1 MLNYSTQSWRG
12 LPWPSTSSSLDRREK
27 DVDARDKRR
36 HGGGGRNSIPS
47 ARLRFT
53 PLITLSFVLY
63 AVAALAQAQ
72 LGPPEPGRPT
82 QPPDASPQEL
92 RVLGGRTDY
101 SVVVPK
107 KASPQ
112 ELPTWRI
119 PNVPSS
125 AEAYY
130 APDNY
135 HVIAQTQDPDGA
147 HAPGRSTGALTWIFS
162 DDGKTKWRVNDRGQ
176 DACSY
181 FFPDGK
187 RVIFTS
193 TRDHMDFPLGNVS
206 DERNYPQGTELYIAD
221 TDGGNLKRLTDN
233 VYYEAEVSISP
244 DGKRIAF
251 TRQVDGALDLYMM
264 NIDGAGERKL
274 TDTPD
279 WQEGAPFFLPDSKT
293 LTLRA
298 WSRAVYGTKR
308 PTPMTIFTIN
318 VETGERIQRTH
329 DDWMNWAP
337 YPAPDGRH
345 YVFVRPLLDNP
356 SNWEIFLGD
365 LEGGEPVRLT
375 FNDSFDGFPSIS
387 PDGTK
392 MLFARS
398 EGPGF
403 MSGLYTYVMDI
414 SSLNIGPKPKP

>member
-1 MLNYSTQSWRG
+1 M
-12 LPWPSTSSSLDRREK
+12 
-27 DVDARDKRR
+27 
-36 HGGGGRNSIPS
+36 
-47 ARLRFT
+47 ARLRSS
-53 PLITLSFVLY
+53 LSMSVLLVPC
-63 AVAALAQAQ
+63 AVATWALAQ
-72 LGPPEPGRPT
+72 PEPPGLPT
-82 QPPDASPQEL
+82 QPADASAREL
-92 RVLGGRTDY
+92 RMLGGRTDY
-101 SVVVPK
+101 SVVTPK

-119 PNVPSS
+119 PNIPSS

-135 HVIAQTQDPDGA
+135 HVIAQTQDPDA
-147 HAPGRSTGALTWIFS
+147 VRTPGRNSGALTWIFS
-162 DDGKTKWRVNDRGQ
+162 DDGKTKWRINDRGQ

-181 FFPDGK
+181 FHPDGK
-187 RVIFTS
+187 RVVFTS
-193 TRDHMDFPLGNVS
+193 TRDHMDLPIGNWS
-206 DERNYPQGTELYIAD
+206 DQNNYPQGAELYMAD
-221 TDGGNLKRLTDN
+221 IDGGNRKRLTNNTHYD
-233 VYYEAEVSISP
+233 AEISISP
-244 DGKRIAF
+244 DGEKIVF
-251 TRQVDGALDLYMM
+251 SRQVDGALDLYMM
-264 NIDGAGERKL
+264 NVDGSGERKL

-293 LTLRA
+293 ITTRA
-298 WSRAVYGTKR
+298 WSRAIYGTKR

-318 VETGERIQRTH
+318 TETGERIQRTH

-345 YVFVRPLLDNP
+345 YVFVRPLTENP

-375 FNDSFDGFPSIS
+375 FNDSFDGFPAIS

-414 SSLNIGPKPKP
+414 SSLNMGPRPKP

>member
-1 MLNYSTQSWRG
+1 M
-12 LPWPSTSSSLDRREK
+12 
-27 DVDARDKRR
+27 ARPR
-36 HGGGGRNSIPS
+36 S
-47 ARLRFT
+47 
-53 PLITLSFVLY
+53 TLSIFVLFVPC
-63 AVAALAQAQ
+63 AAATWALAQP
-72 LGPPEPGRPT
+72 GPSEPGLPT
-82 QPPDASPQEL
+82 QPADASPREL
-92 RVLGGRTDY
+92 RVLGGSTDY
-101 SVVVPK
+101 SIVEPK

-135 HVIAQTQDPDGA
+135 HVIAQTQDTDAA
-147 HAPGRSTGALTWIFS
+147 HAPERRTGALTWIFS
-162 DDGKTKWRVNDRGQ
+162 DDGKNKWRVNDRGQ
-176 DACSY
+176 DLCSY

-187 RVIFTS
+187 HVIFTS
-193 TRDHMDFPLGNVS
+193 TRDHMDLPLGNVS

-221 TDGGNLKRLTDN
+221 LDGANRQRLTSNAHYD
-233 VYYEAEVSISP
+233 AEVSISP
-244 DGKRIAF
+244 DGRKIAF
-251 TRQVDGALDLYMM
+251 TRQIDGALDLYIM
-264 NIDGAGERKL
+264 NADGTGERKL

-293 LTLRA
+293 ITLRA
-298 WSRAVYGTKR
+298 WSRATYGKIR
-308 PTPMTIFTIN
+308 PTPMTIFTIDT
-318 VETGERIQRTH
+318 ETGERIQRTR
-329 DDWMNWAP
+329 DNWMNWAP

-365 LEGGEPVRLT
+365 LDGGEPVRLT

-414 SSLNIGPKPKP
+414 SSLNIGPKR

>member
-1 MLNYSTQSWRG
+1 M
-12 LPWPSTSSSLDRREK
+12 
-27 DVDARDKRR
+27 ARSR
-36 HGGGGRNSIPS
+36 S
-47 ARLRFT
+47 
-53 PLITLSFVLY
+53 PLKLFLFVSVVVVPC
-63 AVAALAQAQ
+63 AIATCALAQGGTA
-72 LGPPEPGRPT
+72 EPGLPT
-82 QPPDASPQEL
+82 QPADASPHEL
-92 RVLGGRTDY
+92 RLLGGHTDY
-101 SVVVPK
+101 SVVSPK

-112 ELPTWRI
+112 EMPTWRI
-119 PNVPSS
+119 PNIPSA

-147 HAPGRSTGALTWIFS
+147 HAPTRSTGALTWIFS

-176 DACSY
+176 DLCSY

-221 TDGGNLKRLTDN
+221 LDGANRKRLTDN
-233 VYYEAEVSISP
+233 GNYEAEVSISP
-244 DGKRIAF
+244 DGKRIVF
-251 TRQVDGALDLYMM
+251 TRQVEGALDLYMM
-264 NIDGAGERKL
+264 NVDGTGEKKL

-293 LTLRA
+293 ITTRA
-298 WSRAVYGTKR
+298 WSRATYGKVR

-318 VETGERIQRTH
+318 VETGERIERTH
-329 DDWMNWAP
+329 DNWMNWAP

-356 SNWEIFLGD
+356 ANWEIFLGD
-365 LEGGEPVRLT
+365 LAGGEPVRLT

-403 MSGLYTYVMDI
+403 MAGLYTYVMDI
-414 SSLNIGPKPKP
+414 SSLNIGPKP

>member
-1 MLNYSTQSWRG
+1 M
-12 LPWPSTSSSLDRREK
+12 
-27 DVDARDKRR
+27 ARSR
-36 HGGGGRNSIPS
+36 S
-47 ARLRFT
+47 
-53 PLITLSFVLY
+53 TLSITFTCVSCG
-63 AVAALAQAQ
+63 VATLALAQP
-72 LGPPEPGRPT
+72 GPPEPGLPT
-82 QPPDASPQEL
+82 QPADASAHEL

-101 SVVVPK
+101 SLVKPT

-119 PNVPSS
+119 PNVPSA

-147 HAPGRSTGALTWIFS
+147 HAPARTTGALTWIFS

-176 DACSY
+176 DLCSY

-187 RVIFTS
+187 HVIFTS
-193 TRDHMDFPLGNVS
+193 TRDHMDLPLGNVS
-206 DERNYPQGTELYIAD
+206 DERNYPQGAELYVAD
-221 TDGGNLKRLTDN
+221 IDGGNRKRLTYN
-233 VYYEAEVSISP
+233 AYYEAEVSISP
-244 DGKRIAF
+244 DGKKIAF

-264 NIDGAGERKL
+264 NIDGTGERRL

-293 LTLRA
+293 ITTRA
-298 WSRAVYGTKR
+298 WSRAIYGTRR

-318 VETGERIQRTH
+318 VETGERTQLTH

-345 YVFVRPLLDNP
+345 YVFVRPLVDNQA
-356 SNWEIFLGD
+356 NWEIFLGD
-365 LEGGEPVRLT
+365 LEGGDPVRLT

-403 MSGLYTYVMDI
+403 MAGLYTYVMDI
-414 SSLNIGPKPKP
+414 SSLNIGPKPAP

>member
-1 MLNYSTQSWRG
+1 MVRSRPALS
-12 LPWPSTSSSLDRREK
+12 
-27 DVDARDKRR
+27 V
-36 HGGGGRNSIPS
+36 
-47 ARLRFT
+47 
-53 PLITLSFVLY
+53 SFVCVPCV
-63 AVAALAQAQ
+63 VATLALSPASAQG
-72 LGPPEPGRPT
+72 GPSEPGLPT
-82 QPPDASPQEL
+82 QPADASPREL

-101 SVVVPK
+101 SLIRPH

-119 PNVPSS
+119 PNIPSA

-135 HVIAQTQDPDGA
+135 HVIAQTQDPEGA
-147 HAPGRSTGALTWIFS
+147 HAATRSTGALTWIFS

-176 DACSY
+176 DLCSY
-181 FFPDGK
+181 FLPDGK
-187 RVIFTS
+187 RVVFTS
-193 TRDHMDFPLGNVS
+193 TRDHTDFPLGNVS

-221 TDGGNLKRLTDN
+221 IDGGNRKRLTDN
-233 VYYEAEVSISP
+233 VHYDAEVSVSP
-244 DGKRIAF
+244 DGQKLVF
-251 TRQVDGALDLYMM
+251 TRQIDGALDLYMM
-264 NIDGAGERKL
+264 NIDGTGERKL

-293 LTLRA
+293 ITTRA
-298 WSRAVYGTKR
+298 WSRAIYGTKR

-414 SSLNIGPKPKP
+414 SSLNIGPKP

>member
-1 MLNYSTQSWRG
+1 MA
-12 LPWPSTSSSLDRREK
+12 TSR
-27 DVDARDKRR
+27 
-36 HGGGGRNSIPS
+36 SIVWIS
-47 ARLRFT
+47 FT
-53 PLITLSFVLY
+53 FMTCVIALG
-63 AVAALAQAQ
+63 ALAQP
-72 LGPPEPGRPT
+72 GPPEPGLPT
-82 QPPDASPQEL
+82 QPAGASPREL
-92 RVLGGRTDY
+92 RVLDGHTDY
-101 SVVVPK
+101 SIVSPK
-107 KASPQ
+107 SASPQ

-135 HVIAQTQDPDGA
+135 HIIAQTQDPDA
-147 HAPGRSTGALTWIFS
+147 VRSPGRSSGALTWIFS
-162 DDGKTKWRVNDRGQ
+162 DDGKTKWRINDRGQ

-181 FFPDGK
+181 FFPGGK
-187 RVIFTS
+187 HVIFTS
-193 TRDHMDFPLGNVS
+193 TRDHMDVPIGNWS
-206 DERNYPQGTELYIAD
+206 DERNYPQGAELYIAD
-221 TDGGNLKRLTDN
+221 IDGGNRKRLTNN
-233 VYYEAEVSISP
+233 VYYDAEVSISP
-244 DGKRIAF
+244 DGEKIVF
-251 TRQVDGALDLYMM
+251 SRQVDGALDLYMM
-264 NIDGAGERKL
+264 NVDGTGERKL

-293 LTLRA
+293 ITTRA
-298 WSRAVYGTKR
+298 WSRAIYGTRR

-365 LEGGEPVRLT
+365 LNGDEPMRLT

-403 MSGLYTYVMDI
+403 MAGLYTYVMDI
-414 SSLNIGPKPKP
+414 SSLNIGPKH

>member
-1 MLNYSTQSWRG
+1 MIPFR
-12 LPWPSTSSSLDRREK
+12 
-27 DVDARDKRR
+27 
-36 HGGGGRNSIPS
+36 SIPAIVLIYVLSS
-47 ARLRFT
+47 AAT
-53 PLITLSFVLY
+53 G
-63 AVAALAQAQ
+63 AAAEP
-72 LGPPEPGRPT
+72 GPPAPGLPT
-82 QPPDASPQEL
+82 QPPDASAPEL
-92 RVLGGRTDY
+92 RVLGGHTDY
-101 SVVVPK
+101 SVVTPK

-119 PNVPSS
+119 PDVPSS
-125 AEAYY
+125 AEPYY

-135 HVIAQTQDPDGA
+135 HVIAQTQDPDA
-147 HAPGRSTGALTWIFS
+147 LVAPGRKSGALTWIFS
-162 DDGKTKWRVNDRGQ
+162 DDGKTKWRINDRGQ

-187 RVIFTS
+187 HVIFTS
-193 TRDHMDFPLGNVS
+193 TRDHMDFPIGNWS
-206 DERNYPQGTELYIAD
+206 DQNNYPQGAELYIAD
-221 TDGGNLKRLTDN
+221 IDGGNRRRLTDN
-233 VYYEAEVSISP
+233 AWYEAEVSVSP
-244 DGKRIAF
+244 DGRRIVF

-264 NIDGAGERKL
+264 NADGTGEVRL
-274 TDTPD
+274 TDTAD

-293 LTLRA
+293 ITTRA
-298 WSRAVYGTKR
+298 WSRAIYGTRR

-365 LEGGEPVRLT
+365 LEGGDPVRLT

-392 MLFARS
+392 MLFSRS

-414 SSLNIGPKPKP
+414 SSLNVGPKR

>member
-1 MLNYSTQSWRG
+1 MT
-12 LPWPSTSSSLDRREK
+12 TS
-27 DVDARDKRR
+27 
-36 HGGGGRNSIPS
+36 
-47 ARLRFT
+47 
-53 PLITLSFVLY
+53 
-63 AVAALAQAQ
+63 
-72 LGPPEPGRPT
+72 RPT
-82 QPPDASPQEL
+82 PTIALICILCTATAWAAAQPAAPDPALPSQPPDASPPEL

-101 SVVVPK
+101 SAVKPQ

-112 ELPTWRI
+112 ELPVWRI
-119 PNVPSS
+119 PNLPSS

-130 APDNY
+130 APDSY
-135 HVIAQTQDPDGA
+135 HVIAQTQDPDA
-147 HAPGRSTGALTWIFS
+147 LVMPGRRSGALTWIFS
-162 DDGKTKWRVNDRGQ
+162 DDGKTKWRINDRGQ

-187 RVIFTS
+187 HVIFTS
-193 TRDHMDFPLGNVS
+193 TRDHMDFPIGNWS
-206 DERNYPQGTELYIAD
+206 DERNYPQGAELYIAGI
-221 TDGGNLKRLTDN
+221 DGRNRRRLTDN
-233 VYYEAEVSISP
+233 VYYEAEVSVSP

-251 TRQVDGALDLYMM
+251 TRQVDGALDLYVM
-264 NIDGAGERKL
+264 NADGSGERKI

-293 LTLRA
+293 LTTRA
-298 WSRAVYGTKR
+298 WSRATYGTRR
-308 PTPMTIFTIN
+308 PTPMTIFTID
-318 VETGERIQRTH
+318 VDTGERIQRTH

-403 MSGLYTYVMDI
+403 MAGLYTYVMDI
-414 SSLNIGPKPKP
+414 SSLNVGPKK

>member
-1 MLNYSTQSWRG
+1 MTASRALST
-12 LPWPSTSSSLDRREK
+12 K
-27 DVDARDKRR
+27 A
-36 HGGGGRNSIPS
+36 
-47 ARLRFT
+47 
-53 PLITLSFVLY
+53 LIGVLCSVATW
-63 AVAALAQAQ
+63 AVAE
-72 LGPPEPGRPT
+72 LGPPERGLPT
-82 QPPDASPQEL
+82 QPPDASPPEL
-92 RVLGGRTDY
+92 RVLGGHTDY
-101 SVVVPK
+101 SIVKPQH
-107 KASPQ
+107 ASPQ
-112 ELPTWRI
+112 ELPVWRI

-135 HVIAQTQDPDGA
+135 HIIAQTQDPDA
-147 HAPGRSTGALTWIFS
+147 LVAPGRKSGALTWIFS
-162 DDGKTKWRVNDRGQ
+162 DDGKTKWRINDRGQ

-187 RVIFTS
+187 HVIFTS
-193 TRDHMDFPLGNVS
+193 TRDNMDFPIGNWS
-206 DERNYPQGTELYIAD
+206 DERNYPQGAELYIAD
-221 TDGGNLKRLTDN
+221 IDGSNRRRLTN
-233 VYYEAEVSISP
+233 NAWYEAEVSVSP
-244 DGKRIAF
+244 DGRRIVF
-251 TRQVDGALDLYMM
+251 TRQVNGALDLYMM
-264 NIDGAGERKL
+264 NADGTGEVKL
-274 TDTPD
+274 TDTAD

-293 LTLRA
+293 ITTRA
-298 WSRAVYGTKR
+298 WSRAIYGTRR
-308 PTPMTIFTIN
+308 PTPMTIFTIH

-365 LEGGEPVRLT
+365 LEGGDPVRLT

-392 MLFARS
+392 MLFSRS

-414 SSLNIGPKPKP
+414 SSLNIGPKR

>member
-1 MLNYSTQSWRG
+1 M
-12 LPWPSTSSSLDRREK
+12 
-27 DVDARDKRR
+27 
-36 HGGGGRNSIPS
+36 
-47 ARLRFT
+47 ARLRSS
-53 PLITLSFVLY
+53 LSMPFLLVPC
-63 AVAALAQAQ
+63 AVATLALAQ
-72 LGPPEPGRPT
+72 PGTTAPDQPT
-82 QPPDASPQEL
+82 QPAGASPRES
-92 RVLGGRTDY
+92 RALGGRTDY
-101 SVVVPK
+101 SIVHPK

-119 PNVPSS
+119 PNIPSA
-125 AEAYY
+125 AEPYY

-135 HVIAQTQDPDGA
+135 HVIAQTQDPDA
-147 HAPGRSTGALTWIFS
+147 VRAPGRSSGALTWIFS
-162 DDGKTKWRVNDRGQ
+162 DDGKNKWRINDRGQ

-193 TRDHMDFPLGNVS
+193 TRDHMDLPIGNWS
-206 DERNYPQGTELYIAD
+206 DQNNYPQGAELYVAD
-221 TDGGNLKRLTDN
+221 VDGGNRKRLTNNSHYD
-233 VYYEAEVSISP
+233 AEVSISP
-244 DGKRIAF
+244 DGEKIVF
-251 TRQVDGALDLYMM
+251 SRQVDGALDLYMM
-264 NIDGAGERKL
+264 NIDGTGERKL

-293 LTLRA
+293 ITTRA
-298 WSRAVYGTKR
+298 WSRAIYGTRR

-318 VETGERIQRTH
+318 TETGERIQRTH

-345 YVFVRPLLDNP
+345 YAFVRPLRDNP
-356 SNWEIFLGD
+356 RNWEIFLGD
-365 LEGGEPVRLT
+365 LAGGEPVRLT

-392 MLFARS
+392 MLFTRS

>member
-1 MLNYSTQSWRG
+1 MIFAMRAHVAGGLERIVIAKEGVDPKLGMKSGTTQDSGNGQEPMTR
-12 LPWPSTSSSLDRREK
+12 SRS
-27 DVDARDKRR
+27 
-36 HGGGGRNSIPS
+36 
-47 ARLRFT
+47 
-53 PLITLSFVLY
+53 TLSMSFIFVPC
-63 AVAALAQAQ
+63 AVATWALAQ
-72 LGPPEPGRPT
+72 PRSPEPGLPT
-82 QPPDASPQEL
+82 QPAGASPREL

-101 SVVVPK
+101 SIVSPK
-107 KASPQ
+107 KASSQ

-119 PNVPSS
+119 PNIPSS

-130 APDNY
+130 ASDNY
-135 HVIAQTQDPDGA
+135 HVIAQTQDPDA
-147 HAPGRSTGALTWIFS
+147 VRAPGRNSGALTWIFS

-181 FFPDGK
+181 FFPDGEH
-187 RVIFTS
+187 VIFTS
-193 TRDHMDFPLGNVS
+193 TRDNMDFPIGNWS
-206 DERNYPQGTELYIAD
+206 DERNYPT
-221 TDGGNLKRLTDN
+221 
-233 VYYEAEVSISP
+233 
-244 DGKRIAF
+244 
-251 TRQVDGALDLYMM
+251 
-264 NIDGAGERKL
+264 
-274 TDTPD
+274 
-279 WQEGAPFFLPDSKT
+279 
-293 LTLRA
+293 RA
-298 WSRAVYGTKR
+298 WSRAIYGTRR

-345 YVFVRPLLDNP
+345 YVFVRPLVDNP

-365 LEGGEPVRLT
+365 LEGGEPIRLT

-392 MLFARS
+392 MLFSRS

-414 SSLNIGPKPKP
+414 SSLNIGPKP

>member
-1 MLNYSTQSWRG
+1 MAGSHLW
-12 LPWPSTSSSLDRREK
+12 LSL
-27 DVDARDKRR
+27 V
-36 HGGGGRNSIPS
+36 
-47 ARLRFT
+47 
-53 PLITLSFVLY
+53 LISCALATG
-63 AVAALAQAQ
+63 AVAQQGEL
-72 LGPPEPGRPT
+72 PT
-82 QPPDASPQEL
+82 QPSGASPPEL
-92 RVLGGRTDY
+92 RVLGGKTDY
-101 SVVVPK
+101 SVVTPK

-135 HVIAQTQDPDGA
+135 HVIAQTQDPDA
-147 HAPGRSTGALTWIFS
+147 VRTPGRNSGALTWIFS
-162 DDGKTKWRVNDRGQ
+162 DDGKTKWRINDRGQ

-181 FFPDGK
+181 FHPDGK
-187 RVIFTS
+187 RIVFTS
-193 TRDHMDFPLGNVS
+193 TRDHMDMPIGNWS
-206 DERNYPQGTELYIAD
+206 DQNNYPQGAELYIAD
-221 TDGGNLKRLTDN
+221 LDGGNRKRLTN
-233 VYYEAEVSISP
+233 NTYYDAEISISP
-244 DGKRIAF
+244 DGQKIVF
-251 TRQVDGALDLYMM
+251 TRQVEGALDLYMM
-264 NIDGAGERKL
+264 NIDGTGERKL

-293 LTLRA
+293 ITTRA
-298 WSRAVYGTKR
+298 WSRAIYGTRR

-318 VETGERIQRTH
+318 TETGERIQRTH

-345 YVFVRPLLDNP
+345 YVFVRPLTDNP

-375 FNDSFDGFPSIS
+375 FNDSFDGFPAIS

-403 MSGLYTYVMDI
+403 MAGLYTYVMDI

>member
-1 MLNYSTQSWRG
+1 MT
-12 LPWPSTSSSLDRREK
+12 TS
-27 DVDARDKRR
+27 
-36 HGGGGRNSIPS
+36 
-47 ARLRFT
+47 
-53 PLITLSFVLY
+53 
-63 AVAALAQAQ
+63 
-72 LGPPEPGRPT
+72 RPT
-82 QPPDASPQEL
+82 PTIALICILCTATAWAAAQPAAPDPALPSQPPDASPPEL

-101 SVVVPK
+101 SAVKPQ

-112 ELPTWRI
+112 ELPVWRI
-119 PNVPSS
+119 PNVPSA

-130 APDNY
+130 APDSH
-135 HVIAQTQDPDGA
+135 HVIAQTQDPDA
-147 HAPGRSTGALTWIFS
+147 LVMPGRRSGALTWIFS
-162 DDGKTKWRVNDRGQ
+162 DDGKTKWRINDRGQ

-187 RVIFTS
+187 HVIFTS
-193 TRDHMDFPLGNVS
+193 TRDHMDFPIGNWS
-206 DERNYPQGTELYIAD
+206 DERNYPQGAELYIAGI
-221 TDGGNLKRLTDN
+221 DGGNRRRLTDN
-233 VYYEAEVSISP
+233 VYYEAEVSVSP

-251 TRQVDGALDLYMM
+251 TRQVDGALDLYVM
-264 NIDGAGERKL
+264 NADGSGERKI

-293 LTLRA
+293 LTTRA
-298 WSRAVYGTKR
+298 WSRATYGTRR
-308 PTPMTIFTIN
+308 PTPMTIFTID
-318 VETGERIQRTH
+318 VDTGERIQRTH

-403 MSGLYTYVMDI
+403 MAGLYTYVMDI
-414 SSLNIGPKPKP
+414 SSLNVGPKK

>member
-1 MLNYSTQSWRG
+1 MTPLRSAPTIALIGVLCAAAACAAAQPGPSEPG
-12 LPWPSTSSSLDRREK
+12 LPS
-27 DVDARDKRR
+27 
-36 HGGGGRNSIPS
+36 
-47 ARLRFT
+47 
-53 PLITLSFVLY
+53 
-63 AVAALAQAQ
+63 
-72 LGPPEPGRPT
+72 
-82 QPPDASPQEL
+82 QPADASPPEL
-92 RVLGGRTDY
+92 RVLGGHTDY
-101 SVVVPK
+101 SIVTPK

-135 HVIAQTQDPDGA
+135 HVIAQTQDPDA
-147 HAPGRSTGALTWIFS
+147 LVAPGRKSGALTWIFS
-162 DDGKTKWRVNDRGQ
+162 DDGRTKWRINDRGQ

-181 FFPDGK
+181 FFPDGQH
-187 RVIFTS
+187 VIFTS
-193 TRDHMDFPLGNVS
+193 TRDHMDFAIGNWS
-206 DERNYPQGTELYIAD
+206 DERNYPQGAELYIAD
-221 TDGGNLKRLTDN
+221 IDGGNRRRLTDN
-233 VYYEAEVSISP
+233 VYYEAEVSVSP
-244 DGKRIAF
+244 DGRRIVF

-264 NIDGAGERKL
+264 NADGSGEKRL
-274 TDTPD
+274 TDTAD

-293 LTLRA
+293 ITTRA
-298 WSRAVYGTKR
+298 WSRAVYGTRR

-345 YVFVRPLLDNP
+345 YVFVRPLPDNP

-365 LEGGEPVRLT
+365 LAGGDPVRLT

-414 SSLNIGPKPKP
+414 SSLNIGPRR

>member
-1 MLNYSTQSWRG
+1 MSM
-12 LPWPSTSSSLDRREK
+12 
-27 DVDARDKRR
+27 
-36 HGGGGRNSIPS
+36 
-47 ARLRFT
+47 
-53 PLITLSFVLY
+53 SFIFVPC
-63 AVAALAQAQ
+63 AVAMWALAQ
-72 LGPPEPGRPT
+72 PRSPEPGLPT
-82 QPPDASPQEL
+82 QPADASPREL

-101 SVVVPK
+101 SIVSPK
-107 KASPQ
+107 KASSQ

-119 PNVPSS
+119 PNMPSS

-130 APDNY
+130 ASDNY
-135 HVIAQTQDPDGA
+135 HLIAQTQDPDA
-147 HAPGRSTGALTWIFS
+147 VRAPGRNSGALTWIFS

-181 FFPDGK
+181 FFPDGEH
-187 RVIFTS
+187 VIFTS
-193 TRDHMDFPLGNVS
+193 TRDNMDFPIGNWS
-206 DERNYPQGTELYIAD
+206 DERNYPQGAELYIAD
-221 TDGGNLKRLTDN
+221 IDGGNRKRLTN
-233 VYYEAEVSISP
+233 NAYYDAEVSISP
-244 DGKRIAF
+244 DGRKIVF
-251 TRQVDGALDLYMM
+251 SRQVDGALDLYMM
-264 NIDGAGERKL
+264 NADGSGERKL

-293 LTLRA
+293 ITTRA
-298 WSRAVYGTKR
+298 WSRAIYGTRR

-345 YVFVRPLLDNP
+345 YVFVRPLVDNP

-365 LEGGEPVRLT
+365 LEGGEPIRLT

-392 MLFARS
+392 MLFNRS

-414 SSLNIGPKPKP
+414 SSLNIGPKP

>member
-1 MLNYSTQSWRG
+1 MA
-12 LPWPSTSSSLDRREK
+12 
-27 DVDARDKRR
+27 AR
-36 HGGGGRNSIPS
+36 
-47 ARLRFT
+47 
-53 PLITLSFVLY
+53 
-63 AVAALAQAQ
+63 ALAQPA
-72 LGPPEPGRPT
+72 EPGPT
-82 QPPDASPQEL
+82 QPPGASPPEL

-101 SVVVPK
+101 SVVNPK

-112 ELPTWRI
+112 ELPIWRI

-135 HVIAQTQDPDGA
+135 HVIAQTQDPDA
-147 HAPGRSTGALTWIFS
+147 LRTPGRNSGALTWIYS

-193 TRDHMDFPLGNVS
+193 TRDHMDMPIGNWS
-206 DERNYPQGTELYIAD
+206 DQNNYPQGAELYIAD
-221 TDGGNLKRLTDN
+221 IDGGNRKRLTN
-233 VYYEAEVSISP
+233 NSYYEAEVSVSP
-244 DGKRIAF
+244 DGQKIVF
-251 TRQVDGALDLYMM
+251 TRQVEGALDLYMM
-264 NIDGAGERKL
+264 NVDGTGEKKL

-293 LTLRA
+293 ITTRA
-298 WSRAVYGTKR
+298 WSRAIYGTKR

-318 VETGERIQRTH
+318 AETGERIQRTH

-345 YVFVRPLLDNP
+345 YVFVRPLTDNP

-403 MSGLYTYVMDI
+403 MAGLYTYVMDI
-414 SSLNIGPKPKP
+414 SSLNIGPKQKP

>member
-1 MLNYSTQSWRG
+1 MARSRSNL
-12 LPWPSTSSSLDRREK
+12 STSSLF
-27 DVDARDKRR
+27 V
-36 HGGGGRNSIPS
+36 
-47 ARLRFT
+47 
-53 PLITLSFVLY
+53 SFLFVPCVL
-63 AVAALAQAQ
+63 ATWALAQA
-72 LGPPEPGRPT
+72 GPAETALPS
-82 QPPDASPQEL
+82 QPPDASPPEL
-92 RVLGGRTDY
+92 RALGGHTDY
-101 SVVVPK
+101 SLVHPN
-107 KASPQ
+107 KASPE

-135 HVIAQTQDPDGA
+135 HVIAQTQDPEGA
-147 HAPGRSTGALTWIFS
+147 HIPERKTGALTWIFS

-176 DACSY
+176 DLCSY

-187 RVIFTS
+187 HVIFTS

-206 DERNYPQGTELYIAD
+206 DERSYPQGTELYISD
-221 TDGGNLKRLTDN
+221 LDGGHRKRLTN
-233 VYYEAEVSISP
+233 NAYYEAEVSISP
-244 DGKRIAF
+244 DGKKIAF
-251 TRQVDGALDLYMM
+251 TRQIDGALDLYVM
-264 NIDGAGERKL
+264 NADGTGERKL

-293 LTLRA
+293 ITTRA
-298 WSRAVYGTKR
+298 WSRATYGKIR
-308 PTPMTIFTIN
+308 PTPMTIFTIDT
-318 VETGERIQRTH
+318 ETGERIQRTH
-329 DDWMNWAP
+329 DNWMNWAP

-365 LEGGEPVRLT
+365 LEGGDPVRLT

-403 MSGLYTYVMDI
+403 MAGLYTYVMDI
-414 SSLNIGPKPKP
+414 SSLSVGPKP